1 MSELIESSEFGD
13 WLMGEIST
21 TRRQLKSANAER
33 AHTAS
38 QRLESL
44 QVAKQV
50 LLEFLTRQQAMLD
63 AATEARRLRPLRIP
77 SDVTHPGS
85 VLPAQSLYP

>member
-13 WLMGEIST
+13 WLMGEISKA
-21 TRRQLKSANAER
+21 RRQLKSANADR

-50 LLEFLTRQQAMLD
+50 LLDFLTVQQAMLD
-63 AATEARRLRPLRIP
+63 AAYEARRRQPLRIP
-77 SDVTHPGS
+77 RDGAHPDS
-85 VLPAQSLYP
+85 ALPAPGLHP